1 MSWNDSS
8 VRFASVATII
18 FHVDRKYCNFG
29 MDVTSSFRS
38 IIDEMES
45 KKNVHISIAL
55 SNVDRLI
62 TSKFI
67 AIGADTINTGDNLM
81 TCWFFVPCDFTSSR
95 NCAITILLNFVA
107 TRFFSFLE
115 FFDVQ
120 LDVVETFPRHVWDHS
135 GGFGWRLRWSE
146 ISQSSRNSDNAII
159 WLIMCMR
166 LRLRAVILSP
176 CATDC
181 DWFAGLFGIVI

>member
-8 VRFASVATII
+8 VRFASVALTDCIHTTV
-18 FHVDRKYCNFG
+18 FHVDRKYCNFW
-29 MDVTSSFRS
+29 MDVISSFRS

-45 KKNVHISIAL
+45 KKNVYISIAL

-81 TCWFFVPCDFTSSR
+81 TCWFFVPYDFASSR
-95 NCAITILLNFVA
+95 NCAITILLNFIA

-135 GGFGWRLRWSE
+135 GGFGWRLRSVGPKFHNHRE
-146 ISQSSRNSDNAII
+146 I
-159 WLIMCMR
+159 LITR
-166 LRLRAVILSP
+166 
-176 CATDC
+176 
-181 DWFAGLFGIVI
+181 